1 MCRASPT
8 PRPPR
13 QDAAEAADAE
23 RGAKRQ
29 LAARV
34 AELDAALDAA
44 RGGRAAAPDAELL
57 AAHAAQLAQARRR
70 PAADAGPGGLAPCLA
85 ALHASGRAR
94 QWLGRCAALQGR
106 KAAPGAA
113 TCWPWR
119 ACVAA
124 RIIVEPAGGPW

>member
-1 MCRASPT
+1 L
-8 PRPPR
+8 RPDPKTHAAR

-34 AELDAALDAA
+34 AELDAALAAA

-70 PAADAGPGGLAPCLA
+70 PAADAGPGGAAPCLA
-85 ALHASGRAR
+85 VLHASG
-94 QWLGRCAALQGR
+94 CA
-106 KAAPGAA
+106 
-113 TCWPWR
+113 
-119 ACVAA
+119 
-124 RIIVEPAGGPW
+124 